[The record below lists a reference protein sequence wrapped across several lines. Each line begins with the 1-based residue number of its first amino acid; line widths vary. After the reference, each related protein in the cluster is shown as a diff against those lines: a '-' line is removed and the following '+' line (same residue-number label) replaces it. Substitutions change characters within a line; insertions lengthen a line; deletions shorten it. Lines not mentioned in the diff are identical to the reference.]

1 MFLLFGH
8 FFSHLESC
16 KTEQRMTKNMVS
28 TQYFLSYVSRT
39 MDCESPEERLL
50 VIVASNSPAK
60 CVKIITELRE
70 YRL

>member
-1 MFLLFGH
+1 
-8 FFSHLESC
+8 
-16 KTEQRMTKNMVS
+16 MVS
-28 TQYFLSYVSRT
+28 TQYFLSFVSRT

-50 VIVASNSPAK
+50 VIAASNSPAK